1 MEQLDI
7 EENQLNLQQ
16 QEEIHAL
23 KFQNDMI

>member
-7 EENQLNLQQ
+7 EDNQFNLQQ
-16 QEEIHAL
+16 QEEIQAL